1 MAIFKGRVRVRYG
14 YSRWGYTRNNG
25 KGWHGGSDE
34 EGLDST
40 TIRMPDYK
48 GKSISGRVVTARKV
62 DRSTGSKT
70 WEWGW
75 YVCVELDA
83 GQTPDAVNYL
93 YFCHNAQNLVS
104 VGQRVKSGDALAL
117 MGVVMYVF
125 APEMIGLLSPV
136 DEIRTLGTEV
146 LRIEAFAE
154 PFFAAAIVSYS
165 VCVGAG
171 DTLRPSI
178 INLGSMWFVRL
189 TLAAAMAPHFGLR
202 GVWVAMAIELTV
214 RGLLFLW
221 RIARGKWLKMD

>member
-93 YFCHNAQNLVS
+93 YFYNIPFTVIATKCDKLSGAQRGRNMQTIATALKIGVGNVIPVS
-104 VGQRVKSGDALAL
+104 AVSGQGKQA
-117 MGVVMYVF
+117 VF
-125 APEMIGLLSPV
+125 ARL
-136 DEIRTLGTEV
+136 DEILE
-146 LRIEAFAE
+146 IQ
-154 PFFAAAIVSYS
+154 
-165 VCVGAG
+165 
-171 DTLRPSI
+171 
-178 INLGSMWFVRL
+178 
-189 TLAAAMAPHFGLR
+189 
-202 GVWVAMAIELTV
+202 
-214 RGLLFLW
+214 
-221 RIARGKWLKMD
+221 

>member
-1 MAIFKGRVRVRYG
+1 MAIFKGRTRVRYG

-83 GQTPDAVNYL
+83 GQTPDAVNCL
-93 YFCHNAQNLVS
+93 YFCHNARNLVS
-104 VGQRVKSGDALAL
+104 VGQRVKSGDALAV
-117 MGVVMYVF
+117 MGSTGNASLASPPF
-125 APEMIGLLSPV
+125 AHCHFEV
-136 DEIRTLGTEV
+136 QYLGV
-146 LRIEAFAE
+146 QKNPLN
-154 PFFAAAIVSYS
+154 Y
-165 VCVGAG
+165 
-171 DTLRPSI
+171 L
-178 INLGSMWFVRL
+178 
-189 TLAAAMAPHFGLR
+189 
-202 GVWVAMAIELTV
+202 
-214 RGLLFLW
+214 
-221 RIARGKWLKMD
+221 